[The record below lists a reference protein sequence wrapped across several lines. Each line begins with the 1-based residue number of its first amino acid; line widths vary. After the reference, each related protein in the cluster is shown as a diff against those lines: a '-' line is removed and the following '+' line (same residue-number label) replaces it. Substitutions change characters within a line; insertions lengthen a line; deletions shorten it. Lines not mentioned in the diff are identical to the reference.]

1 MNPGS
6 YCITNATSS
15 ALCLLW
21 TNTFHCWV
29 VQRGVTAKVTSA
41 TGIPGRRAIP
51 RVPYSAVSNCS
62 GNCSEMFS
70 LPSPFPLCPSACL
83 YVRCTEGRRQAG
95 RRAGLNVSTVAFPQ
109 RKEREYFF
117 LPLSGTGL
125 TLIKQGGFFHS
136 ARGIHWESFGFWPP
150 EEKEKKNTTTQPR
163 LASKLSTVNT
173 PYLFIW

>member
-70 LPSPFPLCPSACL
+70 LPSPFPLCPCACL

-95 RRAGLNVSTVAFPQ
+95 RQEGWAQRVHRSFSTAK
-109 RKEREYFF
+109 RTGIF
-117 LPLSGTGL
+117 LPSLVGDRTN
-125 TLIKQGGFFHS
+125 I
-136 ARGIHWESFGFWPP
+136 
-150 EEKEKKNTTTQPR
+150 N
-163 LASKLSTVNT
+163 
-173 PYLFIW
+173 